1 MQQTRLPE
9 LDLLRAAALLAVLVI
24 HAAAW
29 SAPVGAGPLDGP
41 LPFLADLARC
51 SVPIFVVASGFGL
64 RLGGGSGAPG
74 PGWLGKRL
82 KRTLLPWA
90 CWAPVFFT
98 IGATASPSGAGMAG
112 DWLAGGGGHLYFLL
126 LIAQLYLLFLVL
138 PAGTGK
144 LAVIAGAA
152 LAIQAGLDVMHTY
165 TPLAAPR
172 AYWQASYYAGYFL
185 AGTLLADLRTRIRGR
200 TALALAA
207 TAGAVP
213 LWLVTASLTPPGPLT
228 HGAYAFLWPGRIPLV
243 LALCVLTIAAAPT
256 GGRLAAAVEWLGKRS
271 LAVYLTHPLFLLIAG
286 PAALAMLGAW
296 PRFLLLWSGSLAFG
310 CVAATLLLRTRLGA
324 AAVGENRQQP
334 GAAQRTRTRPAL
346 A

>member
-9 LDLLRAAALLAVLVI
+9 LDLLRAGALLAVLVI

-29 SAPVGAGPLDGP
+29 SAPVGAGPLSGP

-64 RLGGGSGAPG
+64 RLGGGGGVPG

-82 KRTLLPWA
+82 RRTLLPWA

-98 IGATASPSGAGMAG
+98 IGAAANPSGAGIAG
-112 DWLAGGGGHLYFLL
+112 AWLAGGGGHLYFLL

-138 PAGTGK
+138 PGSTRK
-144 LAVIAGAA
+144 LALIAAAA
-152 LAIQAGLDVMHTY
+152 LAIQATLDVLHTY
-165 TPLAAPR
+165 TLLAAPR
-172 AYWQASYYAGYFL
+172 AYWQASYYAGYFV
-185 AGTLLADLRTRIRGR
+185 AGALLADLRTQIRGR
-200 TALALAA
+200 ITPALAA
-207 TAGAVP
+207 TAMTIP
-213 LWLVTASLTPPGPLT
+213 LWLVTARFTPPGPLT

-256 GGRLAAAVEWLGKRS
+256 GGRLAAAVEWLGRRS
-271 LAVYLTHPLFLLIAG
+271 LAVYVTHPLFLLIAG
-286 PAALAMLGAW
+286 PAALAALGAW

-310 CVAATLLLRTRLGA
+310 CVAAALLLRTRLGA

-334 GAAQRTRTRPAL
+334 AAAPRPHSRPAI